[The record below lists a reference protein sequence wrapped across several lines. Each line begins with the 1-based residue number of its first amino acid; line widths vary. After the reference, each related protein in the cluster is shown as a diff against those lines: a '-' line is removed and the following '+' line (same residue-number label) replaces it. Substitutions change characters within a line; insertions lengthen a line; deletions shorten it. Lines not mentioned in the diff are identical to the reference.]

1 MAASFSSKT
10 NLNVGG
16 FSTVVPAMSLRARE
30 CEWHP
35 GETLVSFIL
44 DADSSLPL
52 RFPPPSMLST

>member
-1 MAASFSSKT
+1 MAASFSSKS

-52 RFPPPSMLST
+52 I